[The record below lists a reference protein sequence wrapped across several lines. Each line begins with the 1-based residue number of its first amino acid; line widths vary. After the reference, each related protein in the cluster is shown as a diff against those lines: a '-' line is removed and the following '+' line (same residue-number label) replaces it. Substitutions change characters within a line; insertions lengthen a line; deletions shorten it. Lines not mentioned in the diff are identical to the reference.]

1 MALSVLYPC
10 QSIIAAEINK
20 NSVAYFSDSIND
32 LIDTYDTDEE
42 YVSEKKSSQQFI
54 KDRLIVSSD
63 KVNNDYGA
71 IDKVVGLGYTIL
83 QYDSEESA
91 ENAKNTLISNGYN
104 AEYDAILSCCDVN
117 SNSST
122 SAKWGNDRVE
132 SQETLNA
139 IKASGR
145 ELSEVTVGVIDTGV
159 DDTHPDL
166 ADRVVETGLNFS
178 SSGQADS
185 SMDDQGHGT
194 MVSGIIA
201 QNTTDYVKIKPYKV
215 LNSDGKCATTQII
228 SVVNYILSEK
238 NAPDVINLSLGGESD
253 RNDPFESTQRS
264 LIQSLVGK
272 GITVVVAAGNES
284 SDAKNYSPANINNVI
299 TVSASTSKNLKA
311 TYSNYGGVVDI
322 AAPGDS
328 IFTYTIGGGYTNS
341 YSGTSFAAPFV
352 TAAAATVLML
362 DNTLSPTQVE
372 SKIKNAAFP
381 IVNNTSGVE
390 WCGAGIL
397 NYTALFEGNLAPEPV
412 FSRKSGAYNEAFS
425 LEITVPE
432 GYTVM
437 YTTDNSVPTL
447 NNGTEYTEPIETTD
461 SMSFVAVAINENHKS
476 RYIPLNYSIIYLA
489 DESDFTITDAGA
501 IGGYTGEKTSIIV
514 PDTING
520 ITPVSIA
527 STAFEKSNLKVIILP
542 DTVTKT
548 GRSSFGQCSS
558 LTKIV
563 ANGMTTIGPYTFSEC
578 TSLTDVDMPN
588 VLTVQ
593 GYAFSKCKKLEA
605 VNFNETVEDIYNYAF
620 EASGMKYAYFPNIYY
635 LDYTFEDSPLI
646 SIDCPLVYE
655 ITSAFKNCYSLEF
668 VNLPSL
674 TEISN
679 CAFQNCNKL
688 TEFDFSN
695 ITYLGKNALSYSNFR
710 DISLPNLIEL
720 NGTGCFSYCNAETIS
735 IPQIE
740 ILKEYTFRG
749 AKNLKHI
756 DMPNYIDCEA
766 VAVSYKVLRVFE
778 DNYSLEEL
786 YIPNA
791 VYIPCFAF
799 SDESSV
805 DILISQAKQMQL
817 KYIYAPKAVNVEEV
831 FGDRLLLGF
840 CANLEFAYLPSLS
853 AELDG
858 LPCSN
863 AKLYFSD
870 KVSFLNINWQEGS
883 WGYLINCNPQIIAP
897 TNSNAN
903 LLADK
908 YNFTF
913 IPSDS
918 RDAENDKKDDTKDI
932 NVRAYGKSIRVTN
945 AGLRFGF
952 SWNEIPEIEALAT
965 DIEYGFIY
973 HYNYDN
979 EPYASS
985 ILTIDNVGT
994 DNIKRKTA
1002 VNVDDT
1008 DEHKTTFNLVFTNI
1022 PKANY
1027 NTNISVRAYVC
1038 IDGMY
1043 FYSNTL
1049 NGSFSHVAELVL
1061 VDEEIDQNTKNAVN
1075 KLLEA

>member
-10 QSIIAAEINK
+10 RSIIAAEINK

-117 SNSST
+117 SNLST

-201 QNTTDYVKIKPYKV
+201 QNTTDNVKIKPYKV

-253 RNDPFESTQRS
+253 RNNPFESTQRS

-284 SDAKNYSPANINNVI
+284 SDAGNYSPANINNVI
-299 TVSASTSKNLKA
+299 TVSASTSSNKLSY
-311 TYSNYGGVVDI
+311 YSNFGTVVDI
-322 AAPGDS
+322 AAPGDN
-328 IFTYTIGGGYTNS
+328 IFTYTKGGGYTSS

-372 SKIKNAAFP
+372 SKIKDAAFP

-447 NNGTEYTEPIETTD
+447 NNGTEYTEPIEITD

-501 IGGYTGEKTSIIV
+501 ISGYTGEKTSIFV
-514 PDTING
+514 PDIING
-520 ITPVSIA
+520 IVPKSVS
-527 STAFEKSNLKVIILP
+527 SGAFNGTDIKVVVLP
-542 DTVTKT
+542 DSITKLNQNA
-548 GRSSFGQCSS
+548 FNQCFE
-558 LTKIV
+558 LTSITAHGV
-563 ANGMTTIGPYTFSEC
+563 EDIGVFAFYYC
-578 TSLTDVDMPN
+578 TSLSDVDMPN
-588 VLTVQ
+588 VTVVRRS
-593 GYAFSKCKKLEA
+593 G
-605 VNFNETVEDIYNYAF
+605 F
-620 EASGMKYAYFPNIYY
+620 EG
-635 LDYTFEDSPLI
+635 
-646 SIDCPLVYE
+646 
-655 ITSAFKNCYSLEF
+655 
-668 VNLPSL
+668 
-674 TEISN
+674 
-679 CAFQNCNKL
+679 
-688 TEFDFSN
+688 
-695 ITYLGKNALSYSNFR
+695 
-710 DISLPNLIEL
+710 
-720 NGTGCFSYCNAETIS
+720 
-735 IPQIE
+735 
-740 ILKEYTFRG
+740 
-749 AKNLKHI
+749 
-756 DMPNYIDCEA
+756 
-766 VAVSYKVLRVFE
+766 
-778 DNYSLEEL
+778 
-786 YIPNA
+786 
-791 VYIPCFAF
+791 
-799 SDESSV
+799 
-805 DILISQAKQMQL
+805 
-817 KYIYAPKAVNVEEV
+817 
-831 FGDRLLLGF
+831 
-840 CANLEFAYLPSLS
+840 
-853 AELDG
+853 
-858 LPCSN
+858 
-863 AKLYFSD
+863 
-870 KVSFLNINWQEGS
+870 
-883 WGYLINCNPQIIAP
+883 
-897 TNSNAN
+897 
-903 LLADK
+903 
-908 YNFTF
+908 
-913 IPSDS
+913 
-918 RDAENDKKDDTKDI
+918 
-932 NVRAYGKSIRVTN
+932 
-945 AGLRFGF
+945 
-952 SWNEIPEIEALAT
+952 
-965 DIEYGFIY
+965 
-973 HYNYDN
+973 
-979 EPYASS
+979 
-985 ILTIDNVGT
+985 
-994 DNIKRKTA
+994 
-1002 VNVDDT
+1002 
-1008 DEHKTTFNLVFTNI
+1008 
-1022 PKANY
+1022 
-1027 NTNISVRAYVC
+1027 
-1038 IDGMY
+1038 
-1043 FYSNTL
+1043 
-1049 NGSFSHVAELVL
+1049 
-1061 VDEEIDQNTKNAVN
+1061 
-1075 KLLEA
+1075 